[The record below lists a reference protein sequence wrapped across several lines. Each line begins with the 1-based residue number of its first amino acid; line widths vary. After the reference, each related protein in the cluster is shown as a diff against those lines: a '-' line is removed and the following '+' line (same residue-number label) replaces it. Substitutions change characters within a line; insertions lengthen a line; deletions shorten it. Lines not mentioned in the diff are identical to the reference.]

1 MSVNPSPTRITGH
14 IEKMQAKVKTI
25 IDDDAVA
32 EHEPQLTGWQRFGHF
47 WLLVFQNFLRN
58 RCPVRASALAYTT
71 LLAVVP
77 LLAVSISVAALFLP
91 RDEARQKRE
100 LEDLIDMAVT
110 RVAPSIGISSEDSA
124 DPSSPI
130 FSADDYSGLKT
141 LTERITQAKDPVSR
155 YVWDRLPEDA
165 RTLTLEWDGTDVG
178 RLAVEIALSKVFNG
192 IITETNF
199 YQPGRF
205 ATVTLTP
212 ATRLV
217 LTSTN
222 QLVDLRRKNR
232 LLLQDVF
239 PQEIVPMADPHD
251 PNSQTRTKRSEVA
264 AKIVEFVGNIRF
276 GTVGASA
283 MAGLL
288 FVAISLLRTIESA
301 FNDIWGIP
309 KGRTWFM
316 SIVLYWAVI
325 TLGPILV
332 VMVKGANYLALLHHA
347 GGGATFAVV
356 TQVIASLSWLLTLI
370 VMSLAFSG
378 LYLWMPNTRVKWQ
391 AALVGGVV
399 AAVLWTLNGRLSA
412 LYNTRVVTYNAI
424 YGSLGLVPLFLL
436 GMYLSWL
443 ILLFGAQTAYVF
455 QFRHAYLQ
463 ERWVGRV
470 HQQAREFIAL
480 RLMTLIGERFSQGE
494 RPLNG
499 SQLAE
504 ALAVPPKLAKDLL
517 QTLCTNRLL
526 QESAGTEVGYQP
538 ARPLEQ
544 INVWEI
550 LNAIRAGQGHDV
562 STAPGDARKIVRAE
576 FEEVLSAEASR
587 ARGTTLQTL
596 VQRTQGA
603 MV

>member
-1 MSVNPSPTRITGH
+1 MAVNPNRISGQL
-14 IEKMQAKVKTI
+14 ERMQAQVKTI

-32 EHEPQLTGWQRFGHF
+32 SEEPRLNGWQRFVHF
-47 WLLVFQNFLRN
+47 WLLVFQNFVRN

-100 LEDLIDMAVT
+100 LEDLIDAAVV
-110 RVAPSIGISSEDSA
+110 RVAPAIGMNAEDTS
-124 DPSSPI
+124 DPTSPV
-130 FSADDYSGLKT
+130 FSADDYSGLRV
-141 LTERITQAKDPVSR
+141 LTERITQATNPVCKFLWER
-155 YVWDRLPEDA
+155 MTPEA
-165 RTLTLEWDGTDVG
+165 RELTVSWDGTDAG
-178 RLAVEIALSKVFNG
+178 RLAVENALSKMFNG
-192 IITETNF
+192 VIAETNF
-199 YQPGRF
+199 YSPDRF
-205 ATVTLTP
+205 AGVSLSPAVRTLIGT
-212 ATRLV
+212 
-217 LTSTN
+217 TN
-222 QLVDLRRKNR
+222 PPPDLRRMNR
-232 LLLQDVF
+232 LLLQEVF
-239 PQEIVPMADPHD
+239 PKEIVPMADPSD
-251 PNSQTRTKRSEVA
+251 PTSQTRTKRSEVA

-288 FVAISLLRTIESA
+288 FVAISLLRTVESA
-301 FNDIWGIP
+301 FNDIWGVP

-325 TLGPILV
+325 TLGPIAV
-332 VMVKGANYLALLHHA
+332 VLGKGVNYLALLHHA
-347 GGGATFAVV
+347 GGGEAFAVV
-356 TQVIASLSWLLTLI
+356 AQVIASLSWLITLGI
-370 VMSLAFSG
+370 MSLAFAG
-378 LYLWMPNTRVKWQ
+378 LYLWMPNTRVQWQ

-470 HQQAREFIAL
+470 HHQAREFIAL
-480 RLMTLIGERFSQGE
+480 RLMTLIGERFA
-494 RPLNG
+494 NG
-499 SQLAE
+499 DPPYTGGQLAE
-504 ALAVPPKLAKDLL
+504 RMAVPPKLAKDVL
-517 QTLCTNRLL
+517 QTLFATHLL
-526 QESAGTEVGYQP
+526 CEAAGSEVGYLP
-538 ARPLEQ
+538 ARPLNQ
-544 INVWEI
+544 INVWQI
-550 LNAIRAGQGHDV
+550 LHSIRAGQGHDV
-562 STAPGDARKIVRAE
+562 LTAADDARPLVRAE
-576 FEEVLSAEASR
+576 FDAIAEVEAGR
-587 ARGTTLQTL
+587 ARSTTLEHL

-603 MV
+603 PG